1 MMITQAVMH
10 DARSPRRDARE
21 VGEALQG
28 VLVDLVD
35 LSLLGKHAHWNVEGV
50 TFGSLHPQLDELVDA
65 WRCLSDDVAERAATL
80 GFAPDAQAATVARD
94 SRIDAFPAGRI
105 SDRDLV
111 VGLTDRLG
119 DVIDRARLAMGEA
132 AVRDSI
138 SEDLLIEVVKTL
150 EKQHWMLRAQREPA

>member
-1 MMITQAVMH
+1 MMITQAAMH
-10 DARSPRRDARE
+10 DARSLHSDVRE
-21 VGEALQG
+21 VGEALQE

-35 LSLLGKHAHWNVEGV
+35 LSLLGKHAHWNVEGA
-50 TFGSLHPQLDELVDA
+50 TFHSLHLQLDELVDE
-65 WRCLSDDVAERAATL
+65 WRALSDDVAERAATL